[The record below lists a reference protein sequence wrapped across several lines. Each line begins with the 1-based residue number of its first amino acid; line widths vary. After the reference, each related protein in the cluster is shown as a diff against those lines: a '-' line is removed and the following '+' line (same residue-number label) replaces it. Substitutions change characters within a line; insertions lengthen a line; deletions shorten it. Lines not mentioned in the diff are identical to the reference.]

1 MALNCFT
8 LVLVSF
14 LDSVGHAIACSVS
27 SQDKFLQKQSKQENC
42 RLFFISL
49 QFIDF
54 HNNFT
59 DPD

>member
-1 MALNCFT
+1 MVWNCFT
-8 LVLVSF
+8 IVLVSS

-27 SQDKFLQKQSKQENC
+27 SQDKFLQKPSKHENC

-59 DPD
+59 DQD